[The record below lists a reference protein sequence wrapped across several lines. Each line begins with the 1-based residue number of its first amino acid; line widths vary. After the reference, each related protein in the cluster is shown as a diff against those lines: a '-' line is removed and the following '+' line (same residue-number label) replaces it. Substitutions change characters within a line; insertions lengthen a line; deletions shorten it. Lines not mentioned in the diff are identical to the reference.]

1 MQLKDKLG
9 ELVQAGLVKV
19 GPVGLKEAPRRSAHG
34 IEAVVPGRVL
44 TTAHGPVFIAEDR
57 RPADAAHGGV
67 PLAEALHLERRHLA
81 ALALDDGLGDLDL
94 SRAVFLDTET
104 SGLGLG
110 TGTYVFLVGLGF
122 FDGDDY
128 VTRQYFL
135 RDVDEEPAFLTA
147 LQADLERFEA
157 IVTFNGKAFDLPLL
171 ENRFVLAR
179 RRPRLPDGRHLDL
192 RHAAA
197 RLWRE
202 RLTSCSLQALE
213 SGILGFV
220 REGDVPGELIPLL
233 YFDYLRSGD
242 ARIIEPV
249 FTHNRADILSLTAL
263 TVKAAAVVAD
273 PLGDAASDP
282 ADRFSVARLLERLG
296 RLEDSLA
303 CYEAALAAGPAPT
316 TREKAARHLARLYK
330 RIGRLE
336 QAVGVWRRLVEEPGW
351 TVHAHVELA
360 KYYEHRARD
369 YDQAIA
375 VVQAA
380 LTRLATRATLAG
392 TGARSPWANRLEDL
406 PEDSESGELRHR
418 LARLRA
424 KKARRA

>member
-19 GPVGLKEAPRRSAHG
+19 GPADLREALCDSTHG
-34 IEAVVPGRVL
+34 VEAVVPGRVL
-44 TTAHGPVFIAEDR
+44 ATALGPVFVAENR
-57 RPADAAHGGV
+57 RPAAAPHGGV
-67 PLAEALHLERRHLA
+67 PLAEALRLERRHLA
-81 ALALDDGLGDLDL
+81 ALALDDGLSDLDL

-104 SGLGLG
+104 TGLGLG

-135 RDVDEEPAFLTA
+135 RDLGEEPAFLAA

-157 IVTFNGKAFDLPLL
+157 VVTFNGKAFDLPLL
-171 ENRFVLAR
+171 ENRFILSR

-202 RLTSCSLQALE
+202 RLASCSLSSLE
-213 SGILGFV
+213 GGVLGFA
-220 REGDVPGELIPLL
+220 RDGDVPGELIPLL

-242 ARIIEPV
+242 ARVIEPV
-249 FTHNRADILSLTAL
+249 FIHNRADILSLTAL
-263 TVKAAAVVAD
+263 TVKATAVVAD
-273 PLGDAASDP
+273 PFGDAASDP

-303 CYEAALAAGPAPT
+303 CYELALAAGPAPA
-316 TREKAARHLARLYK
+316 TREKTARHLARLYK
-330 RIGRLE
+330 RVGRLE
-336 QAVGVWRRLVEEPGW
+336 QAVGVWRRLVDEPGW

-380 LTRLATRATLAG
+380 LERVATRAALIG
-392 TGARSPWANRLEDL
+392 TGARSPWVGGLDDRSDD
-406 PEDSESGELRHR
+406 PEDRELRQR

-424 KKARRA
+424 KRARRA

>member
-9 ELVQAGLVKV
+9 ELVQAGLIKV
-19 GPVGLKEAPRRSAHG
+19 GPADLREAPRRSAHG
-34 IEAVVPGRVL
+34 IDSVVPGRVL
-44 TTAHGPVFIAEDR
+44 TTAHGPVFVGEDR

-67 PLAEALHLERRHLA
+67 PLAEALSLDRRHLA
-81 ALALDDGLGDLDL
+81 TLALDDGLGDLDL
-94 SRAVFLDTET
+94 SRAVFIDTET
-104 SGLGLG
+104 TGLGLG

-122 FDGDDY
+122 FEGGDY

-135 RDVDEEPAFLTA
+135 RDLDEEPAFLTA
-147 LQADLERFEA
+147 LQADLDRFEA

-171 ENRFVLAR
+171 ENRFVLSR
-179 RRPRLPDGRHLDL
+179 RRPRLPDDRHLDL

-202 RLTSCSLQALE
+202 RLTSCSLSSLE
-213 SGILGFV
+213 SGILGFA

-233 YFDYLRSGD
+233 YFDYLHSGD

-263 TVKAAAVVAD
+263 TVKAVAVVAD

-282 ADRFSVARLLERLG
+282 ADRFSVARLLERLN

-303 CYEAALAAGPAPT
+303 CYELALAAGPAPT

-330 RIGRLE
+330 RVGRFE
-336 QAVGVWRRLVEEPGW
+336 QAVGVWRRLVQEPGW

-360 KYYEHRARD
+360 KYYEHRTRD

-380 LTRLATRATLAG
+380 LDRLATGAALAG
-392 TGARSPWANRLEDL
+392 IGAHSPLAHGLVD
-406 PEDSESGELRHR
+406 PPDDSESRELLHR
-418 LARLRA
+418 LTRLRA